1 MLSKPV
7 DQRPIDA
14 LDPMLRDH
22 VLEALLPGA
31 GAAFALC
38 LLMFVLMFTI

>member
-1 MLSKPV
+1 MLPKTV
-7 DQRPIDA
+7 HQRPIDA
-14 LDPMLRDH
+14 LDPMLQDH

-38 LLMFVLMFTI
+38 LLMFVLMVVA